1 MTLGK
6 GIPEKPA
13 EPLKDVPKF
22 VDNLT
27 VEDVKAIREMS
38 VRIAETDSKAFSIPL
53 GEGAQFFASKVGDRI
68 VAISEVSF
76 PIDEDINLAVIGGIF
91 VEPEYRDHKVGEV
104 LVENVI
110 RQLKRKKSPTIQRVR
125 IFIPSTRKSTE
136 NLAKNLGFKLDHQ
149 TTDGALFELDLREE
163 EKVD

>member
-1 MTLGK
+1 MTLEAK
-6 GIPEKPA
+6 PEKLP
-13 EPLKDVPKF
+13 EFVKD
-22 VDNLT
+22 LT
-27 VEDVKAIREMS
+27 VEDIKAIREMYGR
-38 VRIAETDSKAFSIPL
+38 VNEIDPEAFSIPI
-53 GEGAQFFASKVGDRI
+53 GEGAEWFASKAGDQIVGI
-68 VAISEVSF
+68 CEVSF
-76 PIDEDINLAVIGGIF
+76 PIDEDINLAIIGGIF